1 MLVSLSL
8 KEREKRCAPDHI
20 TSERHRPNDEMTFT
34 VGGINRGGLT
44 GTYAEDEVGWITL
57 VAVYG
62 PTLEQSQVNKNFHKA
77 ETSLHESTHAKLLQ
91 CKDPTSQSS
100 IVGRP

>member
-1 MLVSLSL
+1 
-8 KEREKRCAPDHI
+8 
-20 TSERHRPNDEMTFT
+20 MTFT

-77 ETSLHESTHAKLLQ
+77 ETSLHESTNAKLLQ
-91 CKDPTSQSS
+91 CKDPTQPVFYRWKDPDP
-100 IVGRP
+100 IYFEF